1 MKSTTV
7 FDKNCP
13 PPYYFWAMRRN
24 KRLFLYSFLFLII
37 LTVIVIYPQS
47 NKSEEPKKSDIVNQ
61 KVLDADF
68 SKVNSLSITATVSA
82 QKSTEVSS
90 GVIITE
96 KGDDL
101 LVLINKNIRLPDD
114 YEPADL
120 VSIDNKASTTTKGLK
135 LRSEAAG
142 ALKKMAKAA
151 KKDGVNLI
159 VLSAYRSFWNQQ
171 ATFSMWV
178 GSAGISS
185 AETFSARPGHS
196 QHQLGTTVDVTSES
210 VNLGLAENFD
220 QSKEGSWLTKNAYK
234 FGFVVSYP
242 KGKQNITGY
251 IYEPWHYRYI
261 GAENAQKMID
271 SGLILEEFL
280 RKFGVV

>member
-1 MKSTTV
+1 
-7 FDKNCP
+7 
-13 PPYYFWAMRRN
+13 MRRN
-24 KRLFLYSFLFLII
+24 RRLFLYSFLI
-37 LTVIVIYPQS
+37 LTILTAIIIYPHL
-47 NKSEEPKKSDIVNQ
+47 NKSEESKKLGTEVQ
-61 KVLDADF
+61 KASNTHFGKIDL
-68 SKVNSLSITATVSA
+68 LSITATVSA

-135 LRSEAAG
+135 LRSEAAE

-178 GSAGISS
+178 GSAGIAS

-196 QHQLGTTVDVTSES
+196 QHQLGTTVDFTSES

-220 QSKEGSWLTKNAYK
+220 QSKEGSWLAKNAYK

-242 KGKQNITGY
+242 EGKQNITGY
-251 IYEPWHYRYI
+251 IYEPWHHRYI
-261 GAENAQKMID
+261 GSENAQKMID